1 MTWGRRQGDGGGQRV
16 RAAWGPRA
24 HHSRSAVAQAVV
36 GLELTWNSGWP
47 WVKEGRAFGAVGVL
61 QKGGLQV
68 FVIVMDCMFV
78 SPKIL
83 C

>member
-1 MTWGRRQGDGGGQRV
+1 M
-16 RAAWGPRA
+16 
-24 HHSRSAVAQAVV
+24 AQAVV

-68 FVIVMDCMFV
+68 FVIAMDFMFV